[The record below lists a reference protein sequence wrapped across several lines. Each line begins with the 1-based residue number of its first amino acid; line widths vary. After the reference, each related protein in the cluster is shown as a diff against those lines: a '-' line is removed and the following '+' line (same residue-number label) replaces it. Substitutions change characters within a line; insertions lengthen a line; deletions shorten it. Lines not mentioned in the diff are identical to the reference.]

1 MIEMD
6 DSINPLVSVVCTTYN
21 HEAYIRQCLDGFIM
35 QKTDFPFEIIVH
47 DDASTDSTVSIIKE
61 YEDKYPNLFNNI
73 YRTENWF
80 SQKKNIWG
88 YLFTEKA
95 RGKYIA
101 LCEGD
106 DYWTDPLKL
115 QKQVDILEKNQKIS
129 LCCHAY
135 QTLKMLNGNMI
146 LETSS
151 LKERKDSS
159 FVFGLDEFAQHWITK
174 TLTLIFRNEFQYEG
188 LKNYKYCRD
197 VHLAYHLLCQ
207 GKGFYSSEIMGVYR
221 EHAGGIWS
229 SVVESKRRE
238 TSYNL
243 YKELFEKQ
251 HNKYTK
257 KAFLVRTISYFNYT
271 LFHLKSYRDLSLCF
285 RLYWKALSLTTS
297 IKDIKYLL
305 AAFLSPWLKSKLK

>member
-1 MIEMD
+1 
-6 DSINPLVSVVCTTYN
+6 
-21 HEAYIRQCLDGFIM
+21 
-35 QKTDFPFEIIVH
+35 
-47 DDASTDSTVSIIKE
+47 
-61 YEDKYPNLFNNI
+61 
-73 YRTENWF
+73 
-80 SQKKNIWG
+80 
-88 YLFTEKA
+88 
-95 RGKYIA
+95 
-101 LCEGD
+101 
-106 DYWTDPLKL
+106 
-115 QKQVDILEKNQKIS
+115 
-129 LCCHAY
+129 
-135 QTLKMLNGNMI
+135 
-146 LETSS
+146 
-151 LKERKDSS
+151 
-159 FVFGLDEFAQHWITK
+159 
-174 TLTLIFRNEFQYEG
+174 
-188 LKNYKYCRD
+188 
-197 VHLAYHLLCQ
+197 
-207 GKGFYSSEIMGVYR
+207 MGVYR

>member
-1 MIEMD
+1 M
-6 DSINPLVSVVCTTYN
+6 
-21 HEAYIRQCLDGFIM
+21 
-35 QKTDFPFEIIVH
+35 
-47 DDASTDSTVSIIKE
+47 
-61 YEDKYPNLFNNI
+61 
-73 YRTENWF
+73 
-80 SQKKNIWG
+80 
-88 YLFTEKA
+88 
-95 RGKYIA
+95 
-101 LCEGD
+101 
-106 DYWTDPLKL
+106 
-115 QKQVDILEKNQKIS
+115 
-129 LCCHAY
+129 
-135 QTLKMLNGNMI
+135 
-146 LETSS
+146 
-151 LKERKDSS
+151 
-159 FVFGLDEFAQHWITK
+159 FGLDEFAQHWITK

-197 VHLAYHLLCQ
+197 VHLVYHLLCQ